1 MKLKK
6 AISILE
12 KLDLSLNYTEL
23 ITSIFKNSWALPA
36 FGVNFPRGEELIRAR
51 PMGINE
57 KRFGMK
63 DDFSF
68 KPQDFN
74 QTFQRAST
82 PNRTMFYAA
91 SNRGGVSV
99 KELFL
104 ARIIGLAESMEW
116 IRNKSESGIR
126 KIAYGK
132 WISDEPLNLISIVN
146 QTSYHEKNPFV
157 KAVYDDFM
165 DAIVK
170 FPIEVQEEFLYF
182 QDFMAIQFSKEV
194 KCHLDYQIS
203 SIFSEIKCNQ
213 NNIDGILYPSFRL
226 DGEGI
231 NIAIKPESMHKLSLH
246 AAGEFNIFKNGER
259 ITVGN
264 CASIKLD
271 GGTNDFIMNEEDED
285 IEECLKII
293 GVRSI
298 DDLNYKLPFAPSA
311 NTLHT

>member
-12 KLDLSLNYTEL
+12 TLDLSLDYTEL

-36 FGVNFPRGEELIRAR
+36 FGVNFPCGEEFIRAR

-57 KRFGMK
+57 KRFHMK

-91 SNRGGVSV
+91 SNRAEVSV
-99 KELFL
+99 KDLFS

-116 IRNKSESGIR
+116 IRNKNQTGIR

-132 WISDEPLNLISIVN
+132 WISDEPLNLMAIVN
-146 QTSYHEKNPFV
+146 QTNYHEINPFV

-165 DAIVK
+165 GAIVK
-170 FPIEVQEEFLYF
+170 FPIEVQKEFLYF
-182 QDFMAIQFSKEV
+182 QDFMATQFSKEV
-194 KCHLDYQIS
+194 NCHLDYQIS

-213 NNIDGILYPSFRL
+213 SNIDGILYPSFRL
-226 DGEGI
+226 DGQGI
-231 NIAIKPESMHKLSLH
+231 NVAIKPESMHKLSLH
-246 AAGEFNIFKNGER
+246 AAGEFNIYKNGEK

-271 GGTNDFIMNEEDED
+271 GATNYFIMNKDEED

-293 GVRSI
+293 GVSSI
-298 DDLNYKLPFAPSA
+298 DDLNKKQA
-311 NTLHT
+311 